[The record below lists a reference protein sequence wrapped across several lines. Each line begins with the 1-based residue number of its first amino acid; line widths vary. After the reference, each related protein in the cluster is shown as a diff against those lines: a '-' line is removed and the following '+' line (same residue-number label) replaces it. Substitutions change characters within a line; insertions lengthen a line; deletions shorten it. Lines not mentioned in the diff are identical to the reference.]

1 MPSDRHVIAGV
12 EHIATTNPSTPDA
25 PIVKPLDEM
34 ADSSGKTEDKRQSTG
49 GEADRSAAVEFLS
62 Q

>member
-12 EHIATTNPSTPDA
+12 EHLATPHPGTPDA

-34 ADSSGKTEDKRQSTG
+34 ADSSGGGEDKRQLA
-49 GEADRSAAVEFLS
+49 GEKADRSIAVEFLS